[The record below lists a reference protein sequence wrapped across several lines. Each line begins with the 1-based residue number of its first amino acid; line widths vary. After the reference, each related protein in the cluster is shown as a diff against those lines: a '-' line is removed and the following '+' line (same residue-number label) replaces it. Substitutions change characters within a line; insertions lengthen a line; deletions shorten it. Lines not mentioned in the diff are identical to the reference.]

1 MEQSIIRFR
10 KFSSRN
16 RVVHRGCVTPLRI
29 YFFPPLCYRPRLC
42 VHPMATSTPKNSN
55 LLTRCLTVN
64 HGLYPSAFIS
74 RFDEQKFSAFTIPS
88 AIVSLSSHSTEPDQ
102 IPPERSTQGGREGE
116 REGCRFFRNFLRS
129 IDVIRCS

>member
-16 RVVHRGCVTPLRI
+16 RVVVASRRYASI
-29 YFFPPLCYRPRLC
+29 SSPPLCYRPRLC